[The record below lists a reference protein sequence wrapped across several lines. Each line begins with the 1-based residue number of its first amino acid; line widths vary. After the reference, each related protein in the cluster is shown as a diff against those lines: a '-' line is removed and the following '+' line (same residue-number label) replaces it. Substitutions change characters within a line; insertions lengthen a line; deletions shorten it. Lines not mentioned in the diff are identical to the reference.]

1 MVVRRLARSARL
13 AAGFLIISALTM
25 ALAGRA
31 AEAAEIQVF
40 SANGVKAVMAD
51 LVPRF
56 ESITSH
62 KLIVTYGEAGELR
75 RRILEGGV
83 FDLAFLPAQT
93 LRDMA
98 TLGKVAAGSMVD
110 IASSDV
116 AMAVRA
122 GADKPDTSSADAF
135 KRWLL
140 GAATIVITDP
150 ASGGVSGVHFA
161 SVLQRLGIADQI
173 EPKLR
178 LTKGVLNAELVARG
192 EAELAVQLA
201 HEIRGVEGVEF
212 VPLPPEFQRSI
223 VFAAGIPAAAKERAG
238 AKELIAFLSGPAAAQ
253 MIAARGMEPA
263 AGK

>member
-1 MVVRRLARSARL
+1 MAVLGRGLARL
-13 AAGFLIISALTM
+13 AAGFAIISALTM
-25 ALAGRA
+25 TLAGRA
-31 AEAAEIQVF
+31 VEAAEIQVF

-56 ESITSH
+56 ESTTGH

-75 RRILEGGV
+75 RRILEVGG

-98 TLGKVAAGSMVD
+98 TLGKVVAGSMVD
-110 IASSDV
+110 VASSDV

-122 GADKPDTSSADAF
+122 GAVKPDTSSADAF
-135 KRWLL
+135 KSWLL
-140 GAATIVITDP
+140 GAATIAITDP

-161 SVLQRLGIADQI
+161 SVLQRLGIAAQV

-178 LTKGVLNAELVARG
+178 LTTGELNAELVARG
-192 EAELAVQLA
+192 EAEMAVQLA
-201 HEIRGVEGVEF
+201 HEIRAVQGVEF
-212 VPLPPEFQRSI
+212 VPLPLDFQRSI
-223 VFAAGIPAAAKERAG
+223 VFAVGISAATKERAA

-253 MIAARGMEPA
+253 AIAARGMEPA